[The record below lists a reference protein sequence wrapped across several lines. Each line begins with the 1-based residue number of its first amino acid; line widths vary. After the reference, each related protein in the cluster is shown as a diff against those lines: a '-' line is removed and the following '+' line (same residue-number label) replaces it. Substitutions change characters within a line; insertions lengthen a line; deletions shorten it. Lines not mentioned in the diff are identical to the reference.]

1 MQYDK
6 IILPKKQ
13 LIMKPD
19 EYQLEAIKCNKNLLL
34 IAGAGAGKTYTI
46 TEKIK
51 YLIEEKHLKEDEI
64 LVISFTNKSVNDL
77 KKRINYNI
85 NIMTFHKLAMSIL
98 DEYHVNYKLV
108 SDSHLDFVADEFFNS
123 LQNKE
128 YIEEVLKY
136 FKKYNYEDFLNS
148 YDYKELKKLI
158 ITLIKIFKTNNKTKD
173 DFKKLFKIDIFLSKY
188 TYIIKCLYENDLTSN
203 NSLDFDDLIIEAT
216 NVLNN
221 PTKYKYI
228 IVDEFQDTSN
238 IRFNLINKIR
248 DISNATLFCVGD
260 DYQSI
265 YHFSGCN
272 LNIFLNFT
280 KLIPNSIVLKLKY
293 TYRNSEELIKTSS
306 KFVMKNKSQ
315 IEKEL
320 ISNKHIVK
328 PIEFIYYI
336 NPKKAFNKIYSKVKL
351 QGKLLVLGRNNFD
364 IKKFSNE
371 NIPEFMSVH
380 SSKGLESDNVILINM
395 IDDIYGFPNKIVN
408 SNLLEEL
415 HPSDK
420 SYFYAEERRLFYV
433 ALTRTKNKVYILIP
447 LFKKSIFIKELIN
460 LTKAI

>member
-1 MQYDK
+1 
-6 IILPKKQ
+6 
-13 LIMKPD
+13 MKPD
-19 EYQLEAIKCNKNLLL
+19 KYQLEAIKCHKNLLL

-51 YLIEEKHLKEDEI
+51 YLIEEKELKENEI

-77 KKRINYNI
+77 QKRINYNL
-85 NIMTFHKLAMSIL
+85 NIMTFHKLAMNIL
-98 DEYHVNYKLV
+98 DEYHINYKLV
-108 SDSHLDFVADEFFNS
+108 SDSYLDFVTDEFFNS
-123 LQNKE
+123 LQNNE
-128 YIEEVLKY
+128 YINEILKY
-136 FKKYNYEDFLNS
+136 FRKYSYKDFLNS
-148 YDYKELKKLI
+148 YDYKKFKKLI
-158 ITLIKIFKTNNKTKD
+158 INLIKIFKTNNKKKE
-173 DFKKLFKIDIFLSKY
+173 DFKKLFKTDSFLSKY
-188 TYIIKCLYENDLTSN
+188 TYIIKCLYENDLTSS
-203 NSLDFDDLIIEAT
+203 NSFDFDDLIIKAT
-216 NVLNN
+216 EVLNK

-248 DISNATLFCVGD
+248 DISGATLFCVGD

-280 KLIPNSIVLKLKY
+280 KLIPNSVILKLKY
-293 TYRNSEELIKTSS
+293 TYRNSEELINISS

-320 ISNKHIVK
+320 LSNKHINK
-328 PIEFIYYI
+328 PIEFVYYL
-336 NPKKAFNKIYSKVKL
+336 NPKKTFNKIYNKVKT
-351 QGKLLVLGRNNFD
+351 QGTLLVLGRNNFD
-364 IKKFSNE
+364 INKFSSK
-371 NIPEFMSVH
+371 NIPEYMSVH

-395 IDDIYGFPNKIVN
+395 TDDIYGFPNKIIN

-420 SYFYAEERRLFYV
+420 SYLYAEERRLFYV
-433 ALTRTKNKVYILIP
+433 ALTRTKNKVFILVP
-447 LFKKSIFIKELIN
+447 FLKKSIFIKELKD
-460 LTKAI
+460 LTKFI